1 MKQSNVYGTA
11 SNPFPPQGL
20 HFIILLILIIPPL
33 IKPNLIN
40 DCLVYS
46 EHVGE
51 YLHVEGSIGDNTVW

>member
-20 HFIILLILIIPPL
+20 HLTILLSPKKLPL
-33 IKPNLIN
+33 ISPCFCKHNLK
-40 DCLVYS
+40 YS

-51 YLHVEGSIGDNTVW
+51 YLHVEGSIGEIKI